1 LLKITDLHPASTPG
15 SEYVVL
21 QNQGL
26 ITISLKGWAL
36 AGDSYLSGD
45 AARSAGETFI
55 FSDDIPI
62 KPYTRVVLFS
72 GEGTDGWYETIDNKT
87 AYLVYW
93 NRPTPVWI
101 DTPYVHLLRPV
112 GSCKVLSPD
121 LPDAVL
127 A

>member
-1 LLKITDLHPASTPG
+1 LLKIVDLHPASTPG

-36 AGDSYLSGD
+36 AGDSYMSGD
-45 AARSAGETFI
+45 PGRSASETFI
-55 FSDDIPI
+55 FAEDIPI
-62 KPYTRVVLFS
+62 KPYTRVVLFT

-93 NRPTPVWI
+93 NRPSSVWT
-101 DTPYVHLLRPV
+101 DTPFVHLLRPV
-112 GSCKVLSPD
+112 SSCKVVSAD
-121 LPDAVL
+121 LPDTVL